1 MFKTTTKASL
11 LNRDFTPSEQQ
22 MSDYYDKVCSLPD
35 NMQGC
40 LPFMH
45 NSSFITA
52 LYDNYLGKLFG
63 SVTVDHTNYE
73 GKDYYRI
80 TLRVLNR
87 KHWFVLVP
95 FSAYMKGQVI
105 ATMQRMGIME
115 HMVYE
120 GNTTI
125 YLPTWARRKVFE
137 ACRSIYKE
145 HKAEVDGHVAMMES
159 FMPKEDS
166 AEAKPVMH

>member
-105 ATMQRMGIME
+105 ATMQRIGIIILE
-115 HMVYE
+115 FQHSYINSTLTLFLCE
-120 GNTTI
+120 SY
-125 YLPTWARRKVFE
+125 YLLLCGK
-137 ACRSIYKE
+137 
-145 HKAEVDGHVAMMES
+145 S
-159 FMPKEDS
+159 FCFLYSCIITHITSSEK
-166 AEAKPVMH
+166 